1 MAKDRTGV
9 AVALVMQTGEDDR
22 IWVVR
27 LDAATHDF
35 AGPAHS
41 IPAASADTV
50 EVMSPSLAPLPGGDG
65 FTLAWLETPP
75 GQSVLARPAF
85 CRLDK
90 NLNPS
95 SPPTLLPLPDRGAVT
110 SPAIVRSGKT
120 TWIAADRS
128 VWQIRADGSING
140 PLDPGVAA
148 SDMTIVADSPQ
159 LISNDVVKIKT
170 NACGPGPSCISGDFE
185 RNCLCPVF
193 RSEYV
198 LEFVSLFN
206 LSASYTFDFDSHAS
220 PAIGGDGHDLLA
232 AWFNGNPAFGNSV
245 VATRFPLSSSVDFAH
260 AASDFR
266 IIGNFGVDGGPTRP
280 DIAADA
286 DRYVVVWRTTTAAG
300 DHDISGASID
310 HAGNVIS
317 FPISNTA
324 ADERDPSVIAVSNG
338 TFFVAY
344 EKLSGGGRSIVGK
357 FLTFPPLPHRNRA
370 VRY

>member
-9 AVALVMQTGEDDR
+9 AIALVAQTDADDR

-27 LDAATHDF
+27 LNAATHDF

-41 IPAASADTV
+41 IPAASTDSV

-65 FTLAWLETPP
+65 FTLAWLETSP
-75 GQSVLARPAF
+75 GQSLLPRPAF

-90 NLNPS
+90 DLKPS
-95 SPPTLLPLPDRGAVT
+95 PATQLPLPDYGAAT

-120 TWIAADRS
+120 TWITADRS

-140 PLDPGVAA
+140 PLDAGVSA

-159 LISNDVVKIKT
+159 LIANDNVKINT
-170 NACGPGPSCISGDFE
+170 NTCGPGAGCLSNDFA
-185 RNCLCPVF
+185 RNCLCPIF
-193 RSEYV
+193 RNEYV
-198 LEFVSLFN
+198 LKFVSLFN
-206 LSASYTFDFDSHAS
+206 LSASSTFDFDSHAS
-220 PAIGGDGHDLLA
+220 PAIGGDGHDLLVS
-232 AWFNGNPAFGNSV
+232 WFNASPALGNAV
-245 VATRFPLSSSVDFAH
+245 VASRVPVSSSADFAH
-260 AASDFR
+260 ATSDFR
-266 IIGNFGVDGGPTRP
+266 IIGNFGVEGGPTRP

-286 DRYVVVWRTTTAAG
+286 DRYVVVWRTTTEVG
-300 DHDISGASID
+300 DHDIAGASID

-317 FPISNTA
+317 FSISNTS
-324 ADERDPSVIAVSNG
+324 ADERDPSVIAVTNG

-357 FLTFPPLPHRNRA
+357 FVTFPPLPHRNRA
-370 VRY
+370 VR